1 MSTKPTKAAAAVAW
15 QTFLD
20 VLHTCKPHIHKS
32 TAPFGLTPQLAYA
45 LEIIARHESVTM
57 RVLAED
63 LSCDASNAT
72 GVVDRL
78 ERRGLIERV
87 ADSGDRRVR
96 RVKMTPA
103 GSALYAEL
111 NVALRVPPPLLASLS
126 TEDQRALTA
135 ILRRALEAHEKD

>member
-1 MSTKPTKAAAAVAW
+1 MSTKPTKAAGPVAW

-20 VLHTCKPHIHKS
+20 VLHTCKPHMNKS

-45 LEIIARHESVTM
+45 LEIIARHESATM
-57 RVLAED
+57 RVLADD

-72 GVVDRL
+72 GVADRL

-96 RVKMTPA
+96 RVQMTAA
-103 GSALYAEL
+103 GRKLWDEL
-111 NVALRVPPPLLASLS
+111 HVALRIPPPVLAGL
-126 TEDQRALTA
+126 TADDQRALTA
-135 ILRRALEAHEKD
+135 ILRRALDAYEKD